1 MDQVRNNLVKW
12 SIFVHKNCRSKY
24 TSLLQKKQKRENIID
39 GNCVKSTVLRL
50 ERKSFNWK
58 THCFFYGEV
67 CVVDKKRPNRSK
79 GWYKVGTLSFQT
91 SLLNNCHESADKWAD
106 DVLRRLSSIDLVA
119 SDAVYH
125 GQCESN
131 VFTKK
136 YIPTTKGAETDQ
148 TPGGRTGNAMK

>member
-1 MDQVRNNLVKW
+1 MTAVLNQLFFDQREKILIKKRIAFSVK
-12 SIFVHKNCRSKY
+12 KP
-24 TSLLQKKQKRENIID
+24 LLQIR
-39 GNCVKSTVLRL
+39 SA
-50 ERKSFNWK
+50 
-58 THCFFYGEV
+58 
-67 CVVDKKRPNRSK
+67 PNRSK

-136 YIPTTKGAETDQ
+136 YMPTTKGAETDQ
-148 TPGGRTGNAMK
+148 TPGGRAGNAMK